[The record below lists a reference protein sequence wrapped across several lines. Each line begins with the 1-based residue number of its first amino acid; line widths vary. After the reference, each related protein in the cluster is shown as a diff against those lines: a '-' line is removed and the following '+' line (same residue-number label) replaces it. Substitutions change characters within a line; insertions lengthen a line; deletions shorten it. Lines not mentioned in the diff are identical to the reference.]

1 MTNLRIAAAAVLAF
15 GLATGA
21 QAGEAPIENG
31 KPAYC
36 SGAGAYR
43 LPECGLTER
52 QAREAEAAAAAAR
65 TRSHPDK
72 HTRIQPIAEPAE
84 KVLAR
89 EQLRIYDNCMAT
101 DKTMVQCGKRAGF
114 VD

>member
-1 MTNLRIAAAAVLAF
+1 MYVVNMIAERQVSAANA
-15 GLATGA
+15 
-21 QAGEAPIENG
+21 API
-31 KPAYC
+31 
-36 SGAGAYR
+36 
-43 LPECGLTER
+43 LPNKFLGDIGPIECGLTER